1 MFVPYFSV
9 SNESEILY
17 IVCIFCEVLEKK
29 LLTIF
34 IVSSGSCIFKKETL
48 YTEYLIWI
56 RWILKSSKK
65 IPCRKKYLEFFV
77 PFRREL
83 SDIIDDAFFSKTVII
98 WQFDCCCWEKKFSWD
113 HFQILHYTTQ
123 NFTNFYCCYSLWQYP
138 TKVPS
143 IVRLLVDLLVSFS
156 NIAVPCMHL

>member
-1 MFVPYFSV
+1 MSLKYYIYIFFVK
-9 SNESEILY
+9 
-17 IVCIFCEVLEKK
+17 CWKK

-34 IVSSGSCIFKKETL
+34 IVSSGPCIFKKETL
-48 YTEYLIWI
+48 YGVSHMDKADFKK
-56 RWILKSSKK
+56 LKKN
-65 IPCRKKYLEFFV
+65 PCRKKYLEFLV

-83 SDIIDDAFFSKTVII
+83 SDIIDDAYFSKTVII